1 MALSREEIVR
11 QVERQA
17 KSPEQV
23 SRPIPGEKAD
33 EMEEDEEEPE
43 EEESEEEETEG
54 TRETLIE
61 VVAEVVSPRE

>member
-1 MALSREEIVR
+1 MFR

-17 KSPEQV
+17 KSPDQV

-43 EEESEEEETEG
+43 EESEEE
-54 TRETLIE
+54 
-61 VVAEVVSPRE
+61 